1 MKFYKDTDGMV
12 YEYSELQVEQG
23 IVKDGLTE
31 MTQAEIDQF
40 FNPTPTPNEAK
51 QLRINEI
58 LKELDEFDRQ
68 SVRPLRA
75 KLAGT
80 ATEFED
86 EKLLEI
92 ETNCETLRTEL
103 SGLQSV

>member
-1 MKFYKDTDGMV
+1 MV

-40 FNPTPTPNEAK
+40 FNPTPTPNGAK

-58 LKELDEFDRQ
+58 LKELDELDRQ

-75 KLAGT
+75 KLLGT